1 MVLNHGSIAKTL
13 GGKGILRK
21 KCIFLP
27 QKWPKWPK
35 MAKKSLEDGFRL
47 RMATFGIVYFLHFFS
62 PIALNGTFGEVENG
76 QKCHTM
82 QCMLCHAIS

>member
-27 QKWPKWPK
+27 QKWPK
-35 MAKKSLEDGFRL
+35 MAKQNPL
-47 RMATFGIVYFLHFFS
+47 RMATFGMVYFLHFFS
-62 PIALNGTFGEVENG
+62 PNALNGTFGEVEND

>member
-1 MVLNHGSIAKTL
+1 MVLNHGSIVKTL

-35 MAKKSLEDGFRL
+35 MAKEIPSFSLFVFF
-47 RMATFGIVYFLHFFS
+47 TFFS
-62 PIALNGTFGEVENG
+62 LIALYVTFLGGGRVENTPNG
-76 QKCHTM
+76 
-82 QCMLCHAIS
+82 